1 MKLSIPAAFGSGLS
15 LFGAFAVGAVL
26 NEVVVKGTTAASSP
40 FAVGGTLLG
49 LAMIAVG
56 LYLERKFNPSKHV
69 PDDEQEDED
78 EEAEAEF
85 DEEFSPIDEE
95 MLEGRDRDESYE
107 S

>member
-1 MKLSIPAAFGSGLS
+1 MRLSIPAAFGSGLS

-26 NEVVVKGTTAASSP
+26 NEVVVKGTTAATSP

-56 LYLERKFNPSKHV
+56 LYLERTFNPSQHV
-69 PDDEQEDED
+69 PDDEAEAEDGD
-78 EEAEAEF
+78 GEAEF
-85 DEEFSPIDEE
+85 DEKFSPVDEE
-95 MLEGRDRDESYE
+95 MLEGRERDDSYE